1 MLQAINNSIKGWLGM
16 VIVAL
21 ISLPFM
27 LWGIQS
33 YFDDAGPRYAAQ
45 VNDMEISANEFERTV
60 SMQRQ
65 SMLRQFGGKLPI
77 DEVAL
82 RERTLTQLVNQRLL
96 ESVSFEK
103 GYRISDAVLAVKIKQ
118 MFTIDGVFDRL
129 RFEANANSLGMSVP
143 MFEQALRNELR
154 VQQMQSAI
162 VNSAFV
168 PEDKVLKLAALY
180 EQTRDITVLT
190 FNAEHFSTAERPT
203 EEEIRQYYEANLYRF
218 MTSEKIKIDYVEIT
232 SDALADNV
240 EVDAEQIRMMYEQYV
255 STASAREARKARHI
269 LIKSTED
276 NNATALEKIE
286 SLKQQLEQGVDFAE
300 LAKKY
305 SQDPGSAIEGGDLD
319 WISFGDMVKPF
330 EQVLF
335 DLEKGEISGVVESQ
349 FGYHLIK
356 LDDVRSEPVETFEV
370 KRTGFEENLK
380 ADSIASLF
388 YDLSERLATT
398 AFENPDSL
406 DVSAEELE
414 LTINSSELFSLFQ
427 GSGDIVEH
435 QKVRDIAFSSLVL
448 EQNNNSDIIEIT
460 PSHVVVLRLN
470 EHVPASAIPLEQVSL
485 KIENVLI
492 EQKGHQQT
500 KAAALEFKSKIESII
515 EAGGSIE
522 SLQSDGVLIET
533 IAGLGREDNAKV
545 TDPAILQSAFEI
557 SPNRNAALS
566 TKGSADSGGDLPV
579 SIIDLTSGDVAL
591 VVLNKVNIA
600 DNITQDKL
608 DFVGLDFLRDKATR
622 DFSSVL
628 LAIKENADISINR
641 RLIEK

>member
-492 EQKGHQQT
+492 VQKGHQQT

>member
-492 EQKGHQQT
+492 VQKGHQQT

-557 SPNRNAALS
+557 SLNRNAALS

-579 SIIDLTSGDVAL
+579 SIIDLMSGDVAL

>member
-492 EQKGHQQT
+492 VQKGHQQT

-579 SIIDLTSGDVAL
+579 SIIDLMSGDVAL